1 MSDMWQYAAEGIYKK
16 KNIKQKQKKII
27 IKIIFPMNNDSFA
40 WDGSLKNS
48 EWIIV
53 VLDGYD

>member
-1 MSDMWQYAAEGIYKK
+1 MWQYAAEGIYKK

-40 WDGSLKNS
+40 
-48 EWIIV
+48 
-53 VLDGYD
+53 